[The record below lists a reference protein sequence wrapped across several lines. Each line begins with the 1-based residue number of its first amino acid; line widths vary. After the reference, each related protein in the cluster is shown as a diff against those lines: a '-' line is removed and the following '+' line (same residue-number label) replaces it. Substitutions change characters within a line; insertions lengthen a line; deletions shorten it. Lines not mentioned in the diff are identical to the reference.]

1 MNAAY
6 CYLAIAICS
15 EVIATV
21 SMKAIKGWSTPI
33 PLLLVIVGYGIAF
46 WMLTLV
52 VRTVPVGVAYA
63 VWAGMGIVM
72 VSIAALF
79 IYGQKLDIPAMLG
92 MGLIVLGVVVIQ
104 LFSKT
109 AGHCPPLNSL
119 YTAPLVLNIEV
130 ADAIRYFHRR
140 SDCRRRGCR
149 PLAQCAPAPPGVFHG
164 TGGKRDP
171 GWRAK
176 R

>member
-33 PLLLVIVGYGIAF
+33 PLALVIVGYGVAF

-79 IYGQKLDIPAMLG
+79 IYGQKLDLPAMLG

-109 AGHCPPLNSL
+109 AGH
-119 YTAPLVLNIEV
+119 
-130 ADAIRYFHRR
+130 
-140 SDCRRRGCR
+140 
-149 PLAQCAPAPPGVFHG
+149 
-164 TGGKRDP
+164 
-171 GWRAK
+171 
-176 R
+176 

>member
-1 MNAAY
+1 MNAY
-6 CYLAIAICS
+6 YYLAIAICA

-21 SMKAIKGWSTPI
+21 SMKAIKGFSTPL
-33 PLLLVIVGYGIAF
+33 PLVLVIAGYATSF

-52 VRTVPVGVAYA
+52 VRTIPVGVAYA

-79 IYGQKLDIPAMLG
+79 IYGQKLDVPAMLG

-109 AGHCPPLNSL
+109 AGH
-119 YTAPLVLNIEV
+119 
-130 ADAIRYFHRR
+130 
-140 SDCRRRGCR
+140 
-149 PLAQCAPAPPGVFHG
+149 
-164 TGGKRDP
+164 
-171 GWRAK
+171 
-176 R
+176 